1 MRTRKARRRMGPVRR
16 TATHVAVTGLI
27 LTGLAAW
34 VHAGTPQG
42 MAKGMV
48 RRFRIDAPSVGD
60 GARSVRVYL
69 PPSYSRPDAIERFYP
84 VVYML
89 HGWPGSD
96 TNLLE
101 LGHANDT
108 ADSLIARH
116 EIPEIIMVFPNGA
129 GPGLLGRSYWINS
142 YDGGKRVADFVTRDL
157 IAWIDGHYRT
167 RPVPSARGIIGI
179 SEGGD
184 AAVNLA
190 FRHPDLFSACG
201 GHSGDY
207 VLEKGLGTSAF
218 LGPEPGATKL
228 LQQNSPALYAARIAP
243 RLRRLHIYLDCGVED
258 ESIAH
263 SRAFHR
269 LLESLSVPHEYHEY
283 AGSHGWGYW
292 RRHLRESLLA
302 VAGALN

>member
-1 MRTRKARRRMGPVRR
+1 MALVI
-16 TATHVAVTGLI
+16 VATGLI
-27 LTGLAAW
+27 AAMLPTR
-34 VHAGTPQG
+34 ASAKAPANGSKGTVLKLH
-42 MAKGMV
+42 MN
-48 RRFRIDAPSVGD
+48 APSVED
-60 GARSVRVYL
+60 SARTVRIYL
-69 PPSYSRPDAIERFYP
+69 PPSYSLPEASSRRYP
-84 VVYML
+84 VIYML
-89 HGWPGSD
+89 HGWPGSEG
-96 TNLLE
+96 NLLE
-101 LGHANDT
+101 LGRANAT

-116 EIPEIIMVFPNGA
+116 ELPEIIMVFPNGA
-129 GPGLLGRSYWINS
+129 GTGLLGRSYWINS
-142 YDGGKRVADFVTRDL
+142 YDGRKRVADYVTRDL

-167 RPVPSARGIIGI
+167 RPVASARGIIGI

-207 VLEKGLGTSAF
+207 VLEKGFGTGAF
-218 LGPEPGATKL
+218 LGPEPGATAL
-228 LQQNSPALYAARIAP
+228 LQENSPAFYAARIAP
-243 RLRRLHIYLDCGVED
+243 QIRRLHIYLDCGIED

-269 LLESLSVPHEYHEY
+269 LLDSLSVPHEYHEY
-283 AGSHGWGYW
+283 PGSHSWGYW